1 MKVEGSSSRR
11 LPEAPAGRG
20 ARAGRAALALVLGAL
35 LLAAG
40 CAPARQRLVGEEA
53 RTATVFFLSAADVTF
68 PVRASFSGIAEFS
81 GRTVP
86 FIAGLNSR
94 TASDE
99 TLGFYDPMGRAVL
112 FLDNDGRSVSVLR
125 GPAAEEFPL
134 RDARSLDAGPVSLGR
149 ILSGAPGY
157 PVSGGEA
164 ERGADGEW
172 VFAGKGQTLFSDPSR
187 RLLSRA
193 EYDISGKHVTVT
205 DPGRDSPG
213 PPRTV
218 EVEVM
223 GNRIVLRRDAE

>member
-1 MKVEGSSSRR
+1 MVV
-11 LPEAPAGRG
+11 
-20 ARAGRAALALVLGAL
+20 LALGAVS
-35 LLAAG
+35 LAAG
-40 CAPARQRLVGEEA
+40 CAPTRDRLVGEEA
-53 RTATVFFLSAADVTF
+53 RTATVFFRSAADVSF
-68 PVRASFSGIAEFS
+68 PIRASFSGIAEVS

-94 TASDE
+94 TASEE

-112 FLDNDGRSVSVLR
+112 FLDNDGRSVSVTR
-125 GPAAEEFPL
+125 GPAAEEFPPG
-134 RDARSLDAGPVSLGR
+134 DARSLEAGPVSFGR

-164 ERGADGEW
+164 ERGADGGW
-172 VFAGKGQTLFSDPSR
+172 VLAGRGQTLFSDPSR

-193 EYDISGKHVTVT
+193 EYDISGKRVTVT
-205 DPGRDSPG
+205 YPGRDSPG

-223 GNRIVLRRDAE
+223 GNRIVLRRDVE